1 LSEGRLILSIIVIIL
16 VLMFAALCVSAE
28 FALVK
33 VRRSA
38 LVELQEKRDRPSR
51 KIATTIHMVDN
62 LNEYLS
68 TTQVGI
74 TVTGLVLGWMGE
86 ETIARLL
93 LAGGVLKEMTGPSAA
108 AIASIVALVLLTYIE
123 VVLTELVPKNVSIE
137 FPVKV
142 ALFVSGPLRF
152 FHVIFY
158 PFVWLLN
165 KSATGVTHL
174 MGLRTASEENEV
186 YSEAEILSLS
196 RNAARL
202 GQLQDED
209 YVFMERAFEMNDKVV
224 NDIMID
230 RTQLFVV
237 DVRDSVNDALH
248 AYFETKHSRFPVVAD
263 GDKDKILGYVFNYDI
278 MRQTE
283 VDRQTP
289 VRKII
294 RNMPNVPENMP
305 IQEVL
310 QLMISK
316 RTPMIVVKDEYGG
329 TSGIVTDKDI
339 YEELFGS
346 VRDEVDWVVD
356 DLVEKLGSDDK
367 QQMHYKISGKMTV
380 YDFERYFKTDIR
392 AFDKSDMVTLTGF
405 VIEQFPE
412 IGAGETLQLENF
424 ELTPLDYEAAY
435 INEFEV
441 VRLVKE
447 DSTLTE

>member
-1 LSEGRLILSIIVIIL
+1 MSEGRFIISIIVIIL
-16 VLMFAALCVSAE
+16 VLIFAALCVSAE

-33 VRRSA
+33 VRKSA
-38 LVELQEKRDRPSR
+38 LVELQEARERPSR

-74 TVTGLVLGWMGE
+74 TVTGLLLGWMGE
-86 ETIARLL
+86 ETIAHLL
-93 LAGGVLKEMTGPSAA
+93 LAGGFLKEMTGPTSA
-108 AIASIVALVLLTYIE
+108 AIASVIALILLTYIE
-123 VVLTELVPKNVSIE
+123 VVLTELVPKNISIE

-142 ALFVSGPLRF
+142 ALFVSGPLRL
-152 FHVIFY
+152 FHVLFY

-165 KSATGVTHL
+165 KSATGFTHL
-174 MGLRTASEENEV
+174 LGLRTASEDNEV

-202 GQLQDED
+202 GQLQNED
-209 YVFMERAFEMNDKVV
+209 YVFMERAFEMNDKVA

-237 DVRDSVNDALH
+237 DVRSNVADALH
-248 AYFETKHSRFPVVAD
+248 AYFEKKHSRFPVVAD

-278 MRQTE
+278 MRQAE
-283 VDRQTP
+283 VDRTVP

-294 RNMPNVPENMP
+294 RNMPTVPENMP
-305 IQEVL
+305 IQDVL
-310 QLMISK
+310 KLMISK

-356 DLVEKLGSDDK
+356 DLVEKLGTDDQ

-380 YDFERYFKTDIR
+380 YDFERYFKTDIKE
-392 AFDKSDMVTLTGF
+392 FDKSDMVTLTGF
-405 VIEQFPE
+405 ILEQFPD
-412 IGAGETLQLENF
+412 IKGGETV
-424 ELTPLDYEAAY
+424 ELADFAIKPLDFKDAY

-441 VRLVKE
+441 VRLNKSE
-447 DSTLTE
+447 

>member
-1 LSEGRLILSIIVIIL
+1 
-16 VLMFAALCVSAE
+16 
-28 FALVK
+28 
-33 VRRSA
+33 
-38 LVELQEKRDRPSR
+38 
-51 KIATTIHMVDN
+51 
-62 LNEYLS
+62 
-68 TTQVGI
+68 
-74 TVTGLVLGWMGE
+74 
-86 ETIARLL
+86 
-93 LAGGVLKEMTGPSAA
+93 
-108 AIASIVALVLLTYIE
+108 
-123 VVLTELVPKNVSIE
+123 
-137 FPVKV
+137 
-142 ALFVSGPLRF
+142 
-152 FHVIFY
+152 
-158 PFVWLLN
+158 
-165 KSATGVTHL
+165 

-237 DVRDSVNDALH
+237 DVQDNIDDALH

-278 MRQTE
+278 MRQAE
-283 VDRQTP
+283 VNRQAP

-305 IQEVL
+305 IQDVL
-310 QLMISK
+310 KLMISK

-367 QQMHYKISGKMTV
+367 QQMHYKVSGKMTV

-405 VIEQFPE
+405 IIEQFPE
-412 IGAGETLQLENF
+412 TRAGDTVRLENF
-424 ELTPLDYEAAY
+424 EITPLDYEAAY
-435 INEFEV
+435 INEFEI
-441 VRLVKE
+441 VRLAKKDAE
-447 DSTLTE
+447 SAE